1 MIRISTENRKSW
13 KKCEEQIKSLKKN
26 YGQGVITEEEH
37 LEFQQI
43 YEEKKESL
51 QCEIEAIKKEIEECF
66 EQGITKQRWIEEF
79 KKYKNFTELN
89 RLRLVSLIDK
99 IIVHKNKRIEIIFVY
114 QDECDRMMRILKDV
128 PEVSFEG
135 ERQVE

>member
-1 MIRISTENRKSW
+1 M
-13 KKCEEQIKSLKKN
+13 
-26 YGQGVITEEEH
+26 
-37 LEFQQI
+37 
-43 YEEKKESL
+43 
-51 QCEIEAIKKEIEECF
+51 
-66 EQGITKQRWIEEF
+66 
-79 KKYKNFTELN
+79 
-89 RLRLVSLIDK
+89 LVSLIDK